1 MSSFHDV
8 RLPLSPA
15 LGASGGP
22 ERMTDV
28 VQLASGLESRN
39 ARWQGSRRRWDIGG
53 SVLRMDDAHA
63 LLAFFEARRGRMH
76 GFRFRDPVD
85 NSSCLPSGE
94 ISALDQVVGTGDG
107 ETTAFQLVK
116 RYESGGISVERV
128 VSKPVE
134 ETVVVAVNGV
144 VTTAFVVD
152 WLTGVVTLESAPVEG
167 AVVTAGFAFD
177 VPVRFDADRLEL
189 ALVGHDAVRVVR
201 APLIELLG

>member
-1 MSSFHDV
+1 MSGFHDV
-8 RLPLSPA
+8 RLPLPPA

-22 ERMTDV
+22 ERLTDI

-53 SVLRMDDAHA
+53 SVLRTDAAHE

-85 NSSCLPSGE
+85 GKSCLPSGE
-94 ISALDQVVGTGDG
+94 VSCLDQVIGTGDG
-107 ETTAFQLVK
+107 ETAAFQLVK
-116 RYESGGISVERV
+116 RYESGGASVERV

-144 VTTAFVVD
+144 ETSAFVVD
-152 WLTGVVTLESAPVEG
+152 WMTGVVTLETAPVDG
-167 AVVTAGFAFD
+167 AAVTAGFEFD

-201 APLIELLG
+201 APLVELVG

>member
-15 LGASGGP
+15 LGANGGP
-22 ERMTDV
+22 ERLTDV

-39 ARWQGSRRRWDIGG
+39 ARWQRSRRRWDIGG
-53 SVLRMDDAHA
+53 AVLRADAAHE

-76 GFRFRDPVD
+76 GFRFRDPLD
-85 NSSCLPSGE
+85 WKSCLPSGE
-94 ISALDQVVGTGDG
+94 ISFLDQVIGTGDG
-107 ETTAFQLVK
+107 ETAAFQLVK
-116 RYESGGISVERV
+116 RYESGGAWVERV

-134 ETVVVAVNGV
+134 ASVVVAVNGV
-144 VTTAFVVD
+144 ETSSFVVD
-152 WLTGVVTLESAPVEG
+152 WDAGIVTFEDAPAEG

-189 ALVGHDAVRVVR
+189 SLVGHDVVRVLR
-201 APLIELLG
+201 APLVELLG